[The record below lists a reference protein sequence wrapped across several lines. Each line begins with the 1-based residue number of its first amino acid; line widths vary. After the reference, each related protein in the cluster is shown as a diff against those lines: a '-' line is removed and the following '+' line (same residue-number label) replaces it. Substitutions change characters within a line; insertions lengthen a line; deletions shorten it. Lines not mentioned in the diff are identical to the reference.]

1 MRTEQ
6 YLQEKEAF
14 IFELNQVIFPEKDYY
29 LQVYYLFG
37 QFIEYAEQFNAAEIV
52 AFMQEYYLEKGT
64 KDIFNNT
71 ATRFDIPEKYQVNFE
86 LLLLSARLPLKLL
99 MFSEVLKFMQQ
110 IVVERKKILLLID
123 GNAAMQLN
131 VIKQIEWN
139 GLENYLTVY
148 FAEEMGGMAA
158 GLGQILITQEMDA
171 NAVVFMGQ
179 SKTAKKAAIENNIDF
194 VAAAKLFLS

>member
-1 MRTEQ
+1 MSTTQ
-6 YLQEKEAF
+6 YLKEKEAF

-37 QFIEYAEQFNAAEIV
+37 QFIEYAEQLNAAEIV
-52 AFMQEYYLEKGT
+52 AFMQEHYLKKGT
-64 KDIFNNT
+64 KDIFNKT
-71 ATRFDIPEKYQVNFE
+71 ARHFNIPEKYQVNFE

-110 IVVERKKILLLID
+110 IVVERKKIFLLVD

-131 VIKQIEWN
+131 VIKQVEWN

-148 FAEEMGGMAA
+148 FTEEMGGMTA
-158 GLGQILITQEMDA
+158 GLGQILVTHDLEPK
-171 NAVVFMGQ
+171 NAIFIGK
-179 SKTAKKAAIENNIDF
+179 SKTSKKSAIENNIDF
-194 VAAAKLFLS
+194 AVAEKLFLS

>member
-6 YLQEKEAF
+6 YLQEKKAF

-37 QFIEYAEQFNAAEIV
+37 QFIEYAEQLNAAEIV
-52 AFMQEYYLEKGT
+52 AFMQAHYLEKGT
-64 KDIFNNT
+64 KDIFNKT
-71 ATRFDIPEKYQVNFE
+71 AKRFHIPEKYQVNFE

-110 IVVERKKILLLID
+110 IVVERKKIFLLVD
-123 GNAAMQLN
+123 GNAAMHLN

-158 GLGQILITQEMDA
+158 GLEQILITHEIGSDA
-171 NAVVFMGQ
+171 LVFMGQ
-179 SKTAKKAAIENNIDF
+179 SKTAKKAAEKNNIDF
-194 VAAAKLFLS
+194 VVSEKLFLS

>member
-1 MRTEQ
+1 MCTDQ
-6 YLQEKEAF
+6 YLQKKEAF

-37 QFIEYAEQFNAAEIV
+37 QFIEYTEQLNAADIV
-52 AFMQEYYLEKGT
+52 AFMQSYYLEKGT
-64 KDIFNNT
+64 KDIFNKT
-71 ATRFDIPEKYQVNFE
+71 AKRFNIAEKYQVNFE

-99 MFSEVLKFMQQ
+99 IFSEVLKLMQQ
-110 IVVERKKILLLID
+110 VVVERKKIFLLVD

-148 FAEEMGGMAA
+148 FAEEMGGMVE
-158 GLGQILITQEMDA
+158 GLGQILITHELDPKD
-171 NAVVFMGQ
+171 VVLIGK
-179 SKTAKKAAIENNIDF
+179 SKLTKKAAHENYIDF
-194 VAAAKLFLS
+194 VAVEKLFLS

>member
-1 MRTEQ
+1 MSAEQ
-6 YLQEKEAF
+6 YLKEKEAF
-14 IFELNQVIFPEKDYY
+14 IFELNEVVFPEKDYY

-37 QFIEYAEQFNAAEIV
+37 QFIEYAEQLNAADIV
-52 AFMQEYYLEKGT
+52 AFMQSYYLKKGT
-64 KDIFNNT
+64 KDIFKKT
-71 ATRFDIPEKYQVNFE
+71 AKHFDIPEKYQVNFE

-110 IVVERKKILLLID
+110 IVVERKKIFMLVD

-148 FAEEMGGMAA
+148 FSEEMGGLTA
-158 GLGQILITQEMDA
+158 GLSQIQLSHELNPKNVI
-171 NAVVFMGQ
+171 FIGK
-179 SKTAKKAAIENNIDF
+179 SKGAKKAAKENNIDF
-194 VAAAKLFLS
+194 VSADKLFLS